1 MKNTIE
7 LTPYLPTTVRAK
19 KRSVFDTVSRV
30 LISGTEVL
38 VTALIGVCFLVSA
51 FAFIQIL

>member
-7 LTPYLPTTVRAK
+7 LTPYLPATVRAK
-19 KRSVFDTVSRV
+19 KRSVLDTVSRV

-38 VTALIGVCFLVSA
+38 VTALIGVCFFVSTC
-51 FAFIQIL
+51 AFIQII